1 MSFKG
6 RSGPSF
12 PKNTMTIEDA
22 DFVPSDPEVLSSD
35 SGMSDNEQGAKSAA
49 EEQDS
54 GDAEVTVVAVKQ
66 PGHLPGAKDKSKRKS
81 CAGSNPRPRP
91 KKQHCHLGMHMIEI
105 VSCDQLQLGH

>member
-22 DFVPSDPEVLSSD
+22 DFVPSDPKVPSSD
-35 SGMSDNEQGAKSAA
+35 SGMSDNEQAAKSAA

-54 GDAEVTVVAVKQ
+54 GDAEVTVVAVKR
-66 PGHLPGAKDKSKRKS
+66 PGQAATQGQ
-81 CAGSNPRPRP
+81 GPRSRRLKTSP
-91 KKQHCHLGMHMIEI
+91 KKRL
-105 VSCDQLQLGH
+105 